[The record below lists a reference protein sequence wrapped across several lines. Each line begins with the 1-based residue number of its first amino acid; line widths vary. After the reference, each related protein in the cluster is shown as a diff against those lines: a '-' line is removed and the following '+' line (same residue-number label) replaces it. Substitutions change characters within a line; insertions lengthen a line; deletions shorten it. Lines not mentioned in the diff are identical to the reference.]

1 MSDHAVASSE
11 RSARRRSDADMRV
24 ARAAVHQHGRY
35 ASARLG
41 VQARAAL
48 DRAAQRMALGLP
60 GDADVQRAERLNRA
74 RMLIESGEVT
84 APGRGERRD
93 ALARRRCPDCRAGE
107 PCWQHGG
114 PTCRWCG
121 GPPDHGDDCVEAGR

>member
-1 MSDHAVASSE
+1 
-11 RSARRRSDADMRV
+11 MRV

-41 VQARAAL
+41 VQARRVL
-48 DRAAQRMALGLP
+48 DQAAQRAEWGLP
-60 GDADVQRAERLNRA
+60 TDALVQRAERLNRA
-74 RMLIESGEVT
+74 RLLIESGEVT

-107 PCWQHGG
+107 PCWLHGG
-114 PTCRWCG
+114 PTCRHCG
-121 GPPDHGDDCVEAGR
+121 GPDDHGDDCRESHR